1 MRDRISSDQY
11 KKVLDAR
18 MVISNANRD
27 YSIKLNEALK
37 KSRDIFNNLRK
48 ERESKVSKCMD
59 NDLVFIDSLT
69 YEYLPLEFQID
80 LASSDWLGDPVE
92 KERLSVEA
100 ASMLQKLKDEALSD
114 FVEGHFS
121 RDKYSRKGGL

>member
-1 MRDRISSDQY
+1 
-11 KKVLDAR
+11 
-18 MVISNANRD
+18 
-27 YSIKLNEALK
+27 
-37 KSRDIFNNLRK
+37 
-48 ERESKVSKCMD
+48 MD